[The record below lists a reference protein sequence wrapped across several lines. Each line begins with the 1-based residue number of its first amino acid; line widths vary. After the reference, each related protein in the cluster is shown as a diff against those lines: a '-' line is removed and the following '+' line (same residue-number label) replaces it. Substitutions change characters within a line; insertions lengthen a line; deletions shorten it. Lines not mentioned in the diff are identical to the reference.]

1 MNAEISTVAST
12 LDHYNEYF
20 PDRPAFIFLS
30 HDLTHR
36 EVLTFGELYLLS
48 TRFAARMKSRRVKRD
63 DRVVILLPNCPE
75 RAVVEA
81 GVQYFGAVSVNGR
94 CQSKDLSDLV
104 YILNQS
110 KATTLIIDSDMYEQE
125 WKSLKQKYV
134 QLYGP
139 DDRLT
144 AITIPNLRLC
154 IHVKRPERNEEGFL
168 ADLKTR
174 WTQQHTAMPP
184 QEPRHVNCVM
194 VTAGG
199 QDGRLP
205 KLVVHTHRNIIAASR
220 VITPRGDTPHV
231 TYFMDHPMGVT
242 RVLMDERAG
251 PPTKGYPKFVY
262 EAIRTEK
269 CERAVLHPAITPP
282 LFRYFKDREA
292 EDLCIS
298 RLRMVWLSG
307 EKITKK
313 EVEATLKISNLVIVS
328 YVTSE
333 QMMSSMMAVTDASQ
347 YKDLCVG
354 RAVHNAQVRVVGDD
368 SNPVKP
374 GVRGM
379 LEIRSPL
386 TFKEYLDDPKL
397 TMQHMTPD
405 GFFRT
410 GDFGWVDHDGLLY
423 VESRIGDCFTFA
435 GTRVNPGWLEAQVQ
449 KFYGVEAALVVV
461 TQTNADNLFGKQ
473 DICVCIVVDDES
485 TTAALTRKKEE
496 EEDEKK
502 KKKKNL

>member
-154 IHVKRPERNEEGFL
+154 IHVKRPERKFVHLESDDLLEVDDDDIILPPDVDEEGFL

-231 TYFMDHPMGVT
+231 TYFMDHPMGSAEGHFALTLFAGVT

-307 EKITKK
+307 EK
-313 EVEATLKISNLVIVS
+313 
-328 YVTSE
+328 
-333 QMMSSMMAVTDASQ
+333 
-347 YKDLCVG
+347 VG
-354 RAVHNAQVRVVGDD
+354 H
-368 SNPVKP
+368 S
-374 GVRGM
+374 
-379 LEIRSPL
+379 I
-386 TFKEYLDDPKL
+386 
-397 TMQHMTPD
+397 
-405 GFFRT
+405 
-410 GDFGWVDHDGLLY
+410 
-423 VESRIGDCFTFA
+423 
-435 GTRVNPGWLEAQVQ
+435 
-449 KFYGVEAALVVV
+449 
-461 TQTNADNLFGKQ
+461 
-473 DICVCIVVDDES
+473 
-485 TTAALTRKKEE
+485 
-496 EEDEKK
+496 
-502 KKKKNL
+502 